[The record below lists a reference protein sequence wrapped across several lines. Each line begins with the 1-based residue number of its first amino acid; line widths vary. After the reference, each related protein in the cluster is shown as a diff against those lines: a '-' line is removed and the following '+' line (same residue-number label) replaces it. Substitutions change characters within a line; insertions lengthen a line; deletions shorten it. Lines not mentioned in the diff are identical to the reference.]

1 MVGTPAESVTRSS
14 AISAAS
20 REGSMKRCGITCLQ
34 PSISA
39 AHGTPQPMAWNIG
52 TMPSTVS
59 VAERAIESVMQIAMV
74 CRYCERCSYST
85 PLGLPVVPLV

>member
-1 MVGTPAESVTRSS
+1 
-14 AISAAS
+14 
-20 REGSMKRCGITCLQ
+20 MKRCGSTCLQ

-39 AHGTPQPMAWNIG
+39 DHGMPQPIAWNIG

-59 VAERAIESVMQIAMV
+59 VAERLMASVMHCAMV

-85 PLGLPVVPLV
+85 PFGSPVVPLV